1 MRKRWEISSFATE
14 TFELAKKYNLSPITV
29 QLLINRKVK
38 EEDFLTFLGY
48 KDYSFAS
55 CSLLPDI
62 GKAVERINKAIKD
75 KEKIFLFGDY
85 DVDGLTSLTIFH
97 EYIKNKDVNF
107 SFYIPHRIKEGF
119 GLNKEALRKIK
130 QAGTR
135 LVISFDCGTNAYEE
149 INFARSLG
157 MDVIVVDHH
166 KPKRGM
172 TPAYAFVN
180 PKRDDAYYPFG
191 YLSSAAVTFKLVE
204 ALENKGRN
212 DLLDLVALS
221 IVCDVVPLIGENRAY
236 LKEGLRRFRN
246 SFRVSINALC
256 EVSGVKKENVDVF
269 HLGYILG
276 PRINASGRVNTAKDA
291 LKMFLE
297 EDFTLAKEHALRLQR
312 YNHLRRDI
320 ETVVL
325 READEFITADLK
337 DNPVL
342 VLYKEGW
349 HHGVLGIVA
358 SRLVEKYY
366 RPCFVIGFDKEIG
379 KGSARSIENFNLM
392 DALGRC
398 EEYLFAYGGHKKA
411 AGIEIFYKDIES
423 FKSELNSIA
432 ERMLKGTD
440 LIPVEKID
448 LEIGFKDITFSLLDD
463 IERMKPFGEGNPAPL
478 FVTKEVSLK
487 HPPKKINKGMYSVW
501 LTKDKFTYE
510 GVYSARD
517 DFTSIFEYA
526 KEFDIVYRLE
536 KNNYHNS
543 IRLFIRDVRLR

>member
-1 MRKRWEISSFATE
+1 MRKRWEISFFSAE
-14 TFELAKKYNLSPITV
+14 AFELAKKYNLSPITV

-55 CSLLPDI
+55 CRLLPDI
-62 GKAVERINKAIKD
+62 DKATERINKAIKD

-85 DVDGLTSLTIFH
+85 DVDGLTSLTIFY
-97 EYIKNKDVNF
+97 EYIKNKGVDF

-119 GLNKEALRKIK
+119 GLNKEALKKIK
-130 QAGTR
+130 QEGAG

-149 INFARSLG
+149 INFAASLG

-166 KPKRGM
+166 KPKKGK

-180 PKRDDAYYPFG
+180 PKRDDVFYPFE

-204 ALENKGRN
+204 ALEGKERN

-221 IVCDVVPLIGENRAY
+221 VVCDVVPLIGENRAY

-246 SFRVSINALC
+246 SSRVSINALC
-256 EVSGVKKENVDVF
+256 EASGIKRENVDVF

-297 EDFTLAKEHALRLQR
+297 EDFILAKEHALKLDR
-312 YNHLRRDI
+312 YNRLRRDI
-320 ETVVL
+320 ETAVL
-325 READEFITADLK
+325 READDFIAADLK
-337 DNPVL
+337 DKPVL

-349 HHGVLGIVA
+349 HYGVLGIVA
-358 SRLVEKYY
+358 SRLVDKYY
-366 RPCFVIGFDKEIG
+366 RPCFVIGFDKEMG

-392 DALGRC
+392 EALGYC

-411 AGIEIFYKDIES
+411 AGIEIFYKDVES
-423 FKSELNSIA
+423 FKSELNRVA
-432 ERMLKGTD
+432 EKMLNGTD
-440 LIPVEKID
+440 LIPVERID

-478 FVTKEVSLK
+478 FVTKEVRLK
-487 HPPKKINKGMYSVW
+487 QPPKKISNGMYSVW
-501 LTKDKFTYE
+501 FTQDGFTYE
-510 GVYSARD
+510 GVYSAKD

-526 KEFDIVYRLE
+526 REFDIVYRLQ

-543 IRLFIRDVRLR
+543 VRLFVRDVHLR